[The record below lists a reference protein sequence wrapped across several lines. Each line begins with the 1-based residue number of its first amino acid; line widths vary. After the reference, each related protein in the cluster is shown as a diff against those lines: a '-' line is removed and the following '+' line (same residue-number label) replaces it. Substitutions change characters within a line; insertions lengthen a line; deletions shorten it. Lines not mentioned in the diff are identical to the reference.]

1 MSLIYEKFL
10 GSNLTAEEQVQLKE
24 IDKALLWYDLEH
36 LLGEPHRTDA
46 QELHITI
53 DYSARPFASVEEE
66 YLAIFSKYTEQKTE
80 ENYSAG

>member
-46 QELHITI
+46 PELHITI

-80 ENYSAG
+80 GPYSAG